1 MADFLKRLDASLD
14 GAEIRRT
21 SFKLMPYRLRVSFA
35 DGSRR
40 GDIDFTYDGAK
51 TWTAAQEVGGPGAS
65 GGLYSEVQRLMKQ
78 LKN

>member
-35 DGSRR
+35 DGTRR
-40 GDIDFTYDGAK
+40 GDIDFTYDGSK

-65 GGLYSEVQRLMKQ
+65 SGLYNEVQRLMKQ
-78 LKN
+78 PKS